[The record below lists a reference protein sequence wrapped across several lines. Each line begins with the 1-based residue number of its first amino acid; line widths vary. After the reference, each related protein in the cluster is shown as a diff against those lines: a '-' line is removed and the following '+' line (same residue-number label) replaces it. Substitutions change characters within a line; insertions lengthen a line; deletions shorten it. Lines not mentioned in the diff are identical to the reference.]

1 MSVPPELMQQLAA
14 AGMTEE
20 QLRLLAPRM
29 LLGQQ
34 FMEPQHA
41 QGRQVGGT
49 YVAASPIEHLSNA
62 IRQIVGAKMVGDVRG
77 QQQGLLTGQQDAR
90 QKYMQAML
98 TAQQGGSGGTLGQEG
113 GGMARPPDPQAAQ
126 QLGML
131 GAGSNDPGMQHM
143 AQYGLQQQ
151 NIERQLEMLKSLNS
165 WRQGSLGIKEQQL
178 DQNERTQT
186 LKPDEFGQQ
195 RLVPTHAP
203 KAGASAI
210 PGAVQAAG
218 VGVGNGMTAGAAAN
232 PLDTNTPVKEPE
244 QSTGQVQG
252 GDGDVGGFPSAVID
266 AWTKEWAVTGK
277 PPDIAGVP
285 AGGHTIIL
293 REMSKRLA
301 RDYPDVSFAKDR
313 GRYASNMTAHKTL
326 TEQYR
331 GVKAFTETAQQN
343 ANLVDEAFK
352 KVEDTGIPLA
362 NAPVRWV
369 MDKLGGDP
377 GVAKFRMALQVAL
390 TEYSKVVSGGT
401 LGQRL
406 TDSQRHE
413 LSKGASSGE
422 ITVGQWRAIKGLID
436 QDAANRLGKLHSNI
450 QEIEAEMAGKP
461 ATAAAPEAPAAP
473 NLDDLL
479 KKYPPKAGP

>member
-1 MSVPPELMQQLAA
+1 
-14 AGMTEE
+14 
-20 QLRLLAPRM
+20 
-29 LLGQQ
+29 
-34 FMEPQHA
+34 
-41 QGRQVGGT
+41 
-49 YVAASPIEHLSNA
+49 
-62 IRQIVGAKMVGDVRG
+62 MVGDVRG
-77 QQQGLLTGQQDAR
+77 QQQGLLAGQQDAR
-90 QKYMQAML
+90 QKYMQAMA

-113 GGMARPPDPQAAQ
+113 GGMARPPDPQASQ

-131 GAGSNDPGMQHM
+131 GAGSNDPGIQGMSH
-143 AQYGLQQQ
+143 YGLQQQ
-151 NIERQLEMLKSLNS
+151 NIERQLEMLKSLNN
-165 WRQGSLGIKEQQL
+165 WRQGNLGIKEQQL
-178 DQNERTQT
+178 DQNERAQT

-210 PGAVQAAG
+210 PNAVQAAG
-218 VGVGNGMTAGAAAN
+218 AGVGNGMTPGAAAN
-232 PLDTNTPVKEPE
+232 PLDTSIPIKEPE
-244 QSTGQVQG
+244 QSAG
-252 GDGDVGGFPSAVID
+252 GEKGDVGGFPSAVID

-277 PPDIAGVP
+277 PPDIPGVP

-301 RDYPDVSFAKDR
+301 QDYPDVSFAKDR
-313 GRYASNMTAHKTL
+313 GKYASNMTAHKTL
-326 TEQYR
+326 TTQYR

-352 KVEDTGIPLA
+352 KVADTGIPLA

-369 MDKLGGDP
+369 LDKLAGDP
-377 GVAKFRMALQVAL
+377 AIAKFRMSLQVAL

-413 LSKGASSGE
+413 LSRGAASGE
-422 ITVGQWRAIKGLID
+422 ITVGQWQAIKGLID
-436 QDAANRLGKLHSNI
+436 QDAANRLSKLQSNI
-450 QEIEAEMAGKP
+450 QEIEGEMSGKP
-461 ATAAAPEAPAAP
+461 AAAAPAAPAAP
-473 NLDDLL
+473 NFEELL